1 MKITKYNNS
10 CLLINFGQKKDLSNL
25 LKNGNYSIGINSHF
39 ADINYNFFEAAQKK
53 IKIDSHF
60 FLDLDTV
67 NSSLNIYG
75 EYIEQLTRWN
85 ISDTNFSDPRHLY
98 DDFLNSLNYW
108 YNFLKYF
115 DIQKIYFVD
124 EPHRAYDLL
133 IYKLAKYL
141 KIEIFIFSEL
151 NTGYRWF
158 IKQNIDDTL
167 LEVEGDFPF
176 VNKTVSIDL
185 SYDHFHTQFRKIS
198 YLSKFY
204 FIFKI
209 LIKVLLIK
217 NILKQFREVDSYIYS
232 QRKAFIKISPYRYWV
247 WKIKAI
253 IKTGIYKY
261 HYNKCIKPVSINDK
275 DIIFFLHYEPERTSN
290 PLSGNARN
298 QSYCIKMLRQSFPE
312 KKIYIKEHP
321 SQLNLRSKHGNRQ
334 FRDKK
339 FLDEI
344 VSISD
349 GLIDKVPNDTN
360 FIVATLNGT
369 AGVEYSIKGHNVL
382 CFGKAWY
389 SFLKNVHYVK
399 SCEDLT
405 NINFDKKNNT
415 QEIKENLKQML
426 YSKSAK
432 GNIKLQKD
440 GRNDSGIIDD
450 SELLSYVKWYFNIT

>member
-1 MKITKYNNS
+1 MNMKITKYNNT
-10 CLLINFGQKKDLSNL
+10 CLLFNFGKKKDLSNL
-25 LKNGNYSIGINSHF
+25 LKNGNYSIGINSEF
-39 ADINYNFFEAAQKK
+39 ADVNYDFWEAAQKK
-53 IKIDSHF
+53 IKIDNHF
-60 FLDLDTV
+60 FLDLNAV
-67 NSSLNIYG
+67 NSSVNIYA

-108 YNFLKYF
+108 YNFLKFF
-115 DIQKIYFVD
+115 DVQKIYFVD

-141 KIEIFIFSEL
+141 KIKIFIFSEL

-176 VNKTVSIDL
+176 VDKTVSIDL
-185 SYDHFHTQFRKIS
+185 KFNHFHTQFGKTD

-204 FIFKI
+204 FI
-209 LIKVLLIK
+209 
-217 NILKQFREVDSYIYS
+217 LKMFRKFDSYIYS
-232 QRKAFIKISPYRYWV
+232 QRKAFIKISTYRYWM

-253 IKTGIYKY
+253 IKTSIYKY
-261 HYNKCIKPVSINDK
+261 HYKKCIKPASINDK

-298 QSYCIKMLRQSFPE
+298 QSFCIKMLRQSFPK

-321 SQLNLRSKHGNRQ
+321 SQLNLKSKHGNRQ

-399 SCEDLT
+399 SCEDLI
-405 NINFDKKNNT
+405 NINFDNKNNT

-440 GRNDSGIIDD
+440 GRNVGNVIDD
-450 SELLSYVKWYFNIT
+450 TELLSYVRWYFNII

>member
-1 MKITKYNNS
+1 MKITKYNNT
-10 CLLINFGQKKDLSNL
+10 CLLYNFGKKKDLSNL
-25 LKNGNYSIGINSHF
+25 LKNGKYSIGINSEF
-39 ADINYNFFEAAQKK
+39 ADVNYNIWEAAQKK
-53 IKIDSHF
+53 IKIDCRF
-60 FLDLDTV
+60 FLDLDVV
-67 NSSLNIYG
+67 NSSVNIYA

-85 ISDTNFSDPRHLY
+85 ISDTSFSEPRHLY

-108 YNFLKYF
+108 YNFLKFF

-141 KIEIFIFSEL
+141 KIRTFIFSEL

-176 VNKTVSIDL
+176 ADKTASVDL
-185 SYDHFHTQFRKIS
+185 KFNHFHTEFGKIDYLSKLYSMLKIFRKI
-198 YLSKFY
+198 
-204 FIFKI
+204 
-209 LIKVLLIK
+209 
-217 NILKQFREVDSYIYS
+217 DSYIYS
-232 QRKAFIKISPYRYWV
+232 QKKAFIKIPTYRYWM
-247 WKIKAI
+247 WKIKSI
-253 IKTGIYKY
+253 IKTAIYKY
-261 HYNKCIKPVSINDK
+261 HYRKCIKPVSINDE

-298 QSYCIKMLRQSFPE
+298 QLFCIKMLRQSFPK

-321 SQLNLRSKHGNRQ
+321 SQLNLKSKHGNRQ
-334 FRDKK
+334 FRDKN
-339 FLDEI
+339 FLNDI

-349 GLIDKVPNDTN
+349 GFIDKVPNDTN

-389 SFLKNVHYVK
+389 SFLKNVHYIK
-399 SCEDLT
+399 SSEDLI
-405 NINFDKKNNT
+405 NINFNNKNNT

-440 GRNDSGIIDD
+440 GRNVGNIIDD
-450 SELLSYVKWYFNIT
+450 TELLNYVKWYFNI